1 MIGTMKIAYS
11 LLTYERLSVE
21 NKKFIR
27 DNFNYFEHTP
37 STMCSSEFLF
47 EESYVSGIQ
56 GLLYGLD
63 NSYSLSLSDEEF
75 GKLYNYL
82 KRLFCNV
89 PFRTDFVYGSPGTR
103 RLGSQ
108 NKSILLER
116 TILLYELAQEY
127 SQNLYFEAL
136 PLSYCDFINTHE
148 ELLSINS
155 RIHVDT
161 ATLITQ
167 GVAASWIGANLDY
180 IDRIHLSIP
189 GYTSD
194 FRKYDSFFS
203 GIVDQLRDFEGK
215 IIIEVQNIDVGFKKD
230 IEWLCDRF

>member
-1 MIGTMKIAYS
+1 MKIAYS
-11 LLTYERLSVE
+11 LLTYERLSAD
-21 NKKFIR
+21 NKRFIK

-37 STMCSSEFLF
+37 STLRSSEFIF
-47 EESYVSGIQ
+47 EVSYVSGIQ

-63 NSYSLSLSDEEF
+63 TSYSLSLSEEEF
-75 GKLYNYL
+75 YKLYNYL

-89 PFRTDFVYGSPGTR
+89 PFRTDFVYGSPSTR
-103 RLGSQ
+103 RLESQ
-108 NKSILLER
+108 SKSTLLER
-116 TILLYELAQEY
+116 VRSLNKLAQEY

-148 ELLSINS
+148 ELLAINS

-161 ATLITQ
+161 ATLISQ
-167 GVAASWIGANLDY
+167 GVAASWIEANLNH

-189 GYTSD
+189 GYTSS

-203 GIVDQLRDFEGK
+203 GVAHHLRFFKGK
-215 IIIEVQNIDVGFKKD
+215 IIIEVQNIEVEFKED
-230 IEWLCDRF
+230 IKWLCDQF